1 MRSKQLFW
9 KLTLSLE
16 LVTYAVVIPI
26 AVIGTFLIGNFYED
40 RFFAGVLGLVIAV
53 GVNIL
58 MGLIFRKKFLYD
70 NLKVLYEDTKCNNS
84 KLCKVKEELLRF
96 PLREGIVMFFRWAL
110 GVPSILFFTNIF
122 IPILAK
128 QYFIS
133 FIIGLCL
140 AIIGFMCNYLN
151 SEKLL
156 FEIFLEK
163 KLYEIEI
170 EDSKY
175 INFGLGK
182 KILFVILSTLTL
194 STFCY
199 WYLAYSFNIGLLDAN
214 KYMFYFISTF
224 MILAYV
230 ISVYAYIFISNI
242 KKNICQIESV
252 INSISEKKLN
262 VDMAR
267 ITSDELGNISKD
279 IYIMK
284 NNFRKFIT
292 EILNQTEKNQHYSKE
307 LSDLSNET
315 LNSIDFVATS
325 VKELSQGSFN
335 QALETK
341 DAVFKLSG
349 LDSEINNTI
358 ESSDLVKQYVD
369 NAGKASKKGIKVID
383 DLKFKFEDNVK
394 VTKDIVKNVS
404 DLSNKS
410 LLIDDI
416 INAITDI
423 ANQTNLLSLN
433 ASIEAARAGEKGKGF
448 AVVADEIRK
457 LSEQTDKAT
466 NDVREIIEKMQL
478 EVENTKENVRRAQ
491 LIMDETTQVSD
502 NAYKS
507 FQLINDSVEQ
517 MIDRVNNL
525 SSSIFKI
532 NDEKIKVVKSI
543 ESISIITQEAACSTQ
558 ELSFSAQ
565 EQVTSI
571 NKVSVMANDLKESAK
586 VLKDEVVKFEI

>member
-1 MRSKQLFW
+1 MRCKQLFW

-26 AVIGTFLIGNFYED
+26 AVIGTFLIGNFFDD
-40 RFFAGVLGLVIAV
+40 RFFSGVSGLVIAV
-53 GVNIL
+53 TINIL
-58 MGLIFRKKFLYD
+58 VGLMFRKKFLYD
-70 NLKVLYEDTKCNNS
+70 NLKLLYQEDECNDFNLG
-84 KLCKVKEELLRF
+84 KIKEGLLRF

-110 GVPSILFFTNIF
+110 GVPSILLFTNIF
-122 IPILAK
+122 IPISAK

-163 KLYEIEI
+163 KLYKIDI
-170 EDSKY
+170 DDSKY

-182 KILFVILSTLTL
+182 KISFVILSILTL

-199 WYLAYSFNIGLLDAN
+199 WYLVYSFNIGLLDEN
-214 KYMFYFISTF
+214 KYVLYFMSTF

-242 KKNICQIESV
+242 RKNICQIESV
-252 INSISEKKLN
+252 INSISEKNLN
-262 VDMAR
+262 VNMAR
-267 ITSDELGNISKD
+267 INSDELGNISKD

-284 NNFRKFIT
+284 NNFKKFIT
-292 EILNQTEKNQHYSKE
+292 EILNETEKNQDYSKE
-307 LSDLSNET
+307 LSELSNET
-315 LNSIDFVATS
+315 LNSIDFVAAS
-325 VKELSQGSFN
+325 VKELSQGSSN
-335 QALETK
+335 QALEAK

-358 ESSDLVKQYVD
+358 ESSNLVKEYVD
-369 NAGKASKKGIKVID
+369 NAGQASKNGIEVID
-383 DLKFKFEDNVK
+383 DLKFKFENNVR

-423 ANQTNLLSLN
+423 SKQTNLLSLN
-433 ASIEAARAGEKGKGF
+433 ASIEAARAGEAGKGF

-478 EVENTKENVRRAQ
+478 EVANTKENVKRAQ

-502 NAYKS
+502 NAYNS

-525 SSSIFKI
+525 SGSIFKI

-543 ESISIITQEAACSTQ
+543 ESISTITQEAAYSTQ
-558 ELSFSAQ
+558 ELSSSAQ

-571 NKVSVMANDLKESAK
+571 NKVSVMANELKESAK
-586 VLKDEVVKFEI
+586 VLKDEVVKFQI

>member
-1 MRSKQLFW
+1 MRFKQLFW

-26 AVIGTFLIGNFYED
+26 AVIGTFLIGNFFGD
-40 RFFAGVLGLVIAV
+40 RFFSGVLGLVIAV
-53 GVNIL
+53 IINIL

-70 NLKVLYEDTKCNNS
+70 NLKVLYQEEECNNS
-84 KLCKVKEELLRF
+84 NLCKVKEELLRF
-96 PLREGIVMFFRWAL
+96 PLREGVVMFFRWAL
-110 GVPSILFFTNIF
+110 GVPSILLCTNIF
-122 IPILAK
+122 IPISEK
-128 QYFIS
+128 QYLIS

-156 FEIFLEK
+156 FDIFLEK
-163 KLYEIEI
+163 KLYDIEI
-170 EDSKY
+170 DDSKY

-182 KILFVILSTLTL
+182 KISFVILSILTL

-199 WYLAYSFNIGLLDAN
+199 CYLAYSFNIGLLDEN
-214 KYMFYFISTF
+214 KYVLYFMSTF
-224 MILAYV
+224 MILTYV

-242 KKNICQIESV
+242 KKNISQIESS
-252 INSISEKKLN
+252 INSISEKNLN
-262 VDMAR
+262 VNMAR

-279 IYIMK
+279 IYVMK
-284 NNFRKFIT
+284 NNFKEFIK
-292 EILNQTEKNQHYSKE
+292 EILNETEKNEDYSRE
-307 LSDLSNET
+307 LSELSNET
-315 LNSIDFVATS
+315 LNSIDFVAAS
-325 VKELSQGSFN
+325 VKELSQGASN
-335 QALETK
+335 QALEAK

-358 ESSDLVKQYVD
+358 ESSDLVKEYVD
-369 NAGKASKKGIKVID
+369 NAGQASKNGIKVIG
-383 DLKFKFEDNVK
+383 DLKFKFEDNVR

-423 ANQTNLLSLN
+423 SKQTNLLSLN
-433 ASIEAARAGEKGKGF
+433 ASIEAARAGEAGKGF

-478 EVENTKENVRRAQ
+478 EVGNTKENVRRAQ

-502 NAYKS
+502 NAYNS
-507 FQLINDSVEQ
+507 FELINDSVEQ
-517 MIDRVNNL
+517 MIERVDNL
-525 SSSIFKI
+525 SSSIVKI

-543 ESISIITQEAACSTQ
+543 ESISTITQEAAYSTQ
-558 ELSFSAQ
+558 ELSSSAQ

-586 VLKDEVVKFEI
+586 VLKNEVVKFEV

>member
-9 KLTLSLE
+9 KLTLVLE

-26 AVIGTFLIGNFYED
+26 AVIGTFLVGNFYGD
-40 RFFAGVLGLVIAV
+40 RFFPGVLGLVIAV
-53 GVNIL
+53 IINIL
-58 MGLIFRKKFLYD
+58 VGLTFRKKLLYD
-70 NLKVLYEDTKCNNS
+70 NLKIIYEDSECDYSN
-84 KLCKVKEELLRF
+84 LCKVKEKLLRF

-122 IPILAK
+122 IPILAE
-128 QYFIS
+128 QYLIS

-163 KLYEIEI
+163 KLYEIDI
-170 EDSKY
+170 EESKY
-175 INFGLGK
+175 IKFGLGK

-194 STFCY
+194 TTFCY
-199 WYLAYSFNIGLLDAN
+199 WYLVYSFNTGLLDVD
-214 KYMFYFISTF
+214 KYRSYFISTF
-224 MILAYV
+224 IILVYV

-262 VDMAR
+262 VDITR
-267 ITSDELGNISKD
+267 ITCDELGNISRD
-279 IYIMK
+279 IYVMK
-284 NNFRKFIT
+284 NNFKKFIK
-292 EILNQTEKNQHYSKE
+292 EILNQTEKNQNYSKK
-307 LSDLSNET
+307 LSDLSSET
-315 LNSIDFVATS
+315 LNSIDLVAVS
-325 VKELSQGSFN
+325 VEELSQGSSN
-335 QALETK
+335 QALESK

-358 ESSDLVKQYVD
+358 ESSNLVKQYVD
-369 NAGKASKKGIKVID
+369 NAGQASKKGIKVID
-383 DLKFKFEDNVK
+383 ELKFKFEDNVN
-394 VTKDIVKNVS
+394 VTKDIAKNVS
-404 DLSNKS
+404 DLSNNS

-423 ANQTNLLSLN
+423 ASQTNLLSLN
-433 ASIEAARAGEKGKGF
+433 ASIEAARAGESGKGF

-466 NDVREIIEKMQL
+466 NDVREIIENMQL
-478 EVENTKENVRRAQ
+478 EVENTKVNVRRAQ
-491 LIMDETTQVSD
+491 IIMDETTKVSD
-502 NAYKS
+502 NAYNS
-507 FQLINDSVEQ
+507 FQLINNSVEQ
-517 MIDRVNNL
+517 MIERVNNL
-525 SSSIFKI
+525 FSSIIKI

-543 ESISIITQEAACSTQ
+543 DSISTITEEAAISTQ
-558 ELSFSAQ
+558 KLSSNTK

-571 NKVSVMANDLKESAK
+571 NKVSVMANDLNESAK
-586 VLKDEVVKFEI
+586 VLKNEVVKFEI